1 MILAAVII
9 AGVLFLLIGG
19 LVQRGYATRYWK
31 RAVGLGGRGT
41 DHRRDSS
48 SD

>member
-19 LVQRGYATRYWK
+19 LVQRGYATRYWR
-31 RAVGLGGRGT
+31 RAVRLGGRGT
-41 DHRRDSS
+41 DHHNDAST
-48 SD
+48 D